1 MKHGCMVMTLSL
13 SSSRRSES
21 RQIHRGRK
29 NRIKFGAMSSPCWSF
44 FRHPRHCPQGIRT
57 PGKTVKDKFYCEF
70 LKWLRESIRR
80 KRPDK
85 WKKNNWFLH
94 HDNAPT
100 NTSLVVRQFL
110 ASKNITVIPHPLF
123 AWLRPLRLFPT
134 PQDEITAERA
144 PLGHDWGDPHL
155 KTSRDAWN
163 HGEHAGIAV
172 YKIKGITSETVE
184 TGSYGKKLFNGQ
196 IPRIFR

>member
-1 MKHGCMVMTLSL
+1 MKVAKFTAAEKSA
-13 SSSRRSES
+13 SSSE
-21 RQIHRGRK
+21 QCQVHVDL
-29 NRIKFGAMSSPCWSF
+29 F
-44 FRHPRHCPQGIRT
+44 FDIQGIVHKEFVP